1 MYNMAGRKLE
11 EMADVRLLRRKRTLI
26 VLSVI
31 VFILL
36 SVFGFLSISNG
47 DHFQGSIN
55 YISALVIF
63 SNLALFLSRGHYTHA
78 AHVLTLVL
86 VTHAIVLILTGG
98 LSKSSVY
105 WIYPILA
112 TIIFV
117 NSVRGAVLAT
127 TSFYVFCIVA
137 FTSPNFPYLS
147 ADYSEFSVGRFL
159 TSMLAFLAICHYFA
173 YQYCKTNHY
182 VLSLYQEG
190 IEDLAYRDA
199 LTGLANRWSFEK
211 WAEPKLKDL
220 RHSSKITALIFIDID
235 NFKEINDNFGHSV
248 GDRVL
253 QSFGQRL
260 ANNLRTKSRKD
271 QKDEFSIARYA
282 GDEFVVLLYDIP
294 NAHVLESILGRIMS
308 LFNDGYQ
315 VNNQVNYVT
324 LSVGVSVYGQD
335 ALELPELL
343 RCADKAMYA
352 AKCDGKN
359 NYEFYHNIHSG
370 NKKASNVKPFK
381 RQGSAINER

>member
-11 EMADVRLLRRKRTLI
+11 EMADVRLLRRKRTI
-26 VLSVI
+26 VVLSVI

-36 SVFGFLSISNG
+36 SVFGFLSISHG
-47 DHFQGSIN
+47 DHFQGSVN

-78 AHVLTLVL
+78 AHVLTIVL
-86 VTHAIVLILTGG
+86 ITHAIVLILTGG

-117 NSVRGAVLAT
+117 NSVRSALIAT
-127 TSFYVFCIVA
+127 VSFYIFCIVA

-159 TSMLAFLAICHYFA
+159 TSMMAFLAICHYFA
-173 YQYCKTNHY
+173 YQYCRTNHY

-211 WAEPKLKDL
+211 WAEPKLKEL
-220 RHSSKITALIFIDID
+220 RNSNKLTALVFVDID
-235 NFKEINDNFGHSV
+235 NFKEINDNYGHAI
-248 GDRVL
+248 GDKVL

-260 ANNLRTKSRKD
+260 ANNLRTKNRKD

-282 GDEFVVLLYDIP
+282 GDEFVILLYDVP
-294 NAHVLESILGRIMS
+294 DSRALDSILHRIMS

-324 LSVGVSVYGQD
+324 LSVGVSIYGQD
-335 ALELPELL
+335 AMELPELL

-352 AKCDGKN
+352 AKCVGKN
-359 NYEFYHNIHSG
+359 GYEYYHNVHNAQNTS
-370 NKKASNVKPFK
+370 SNVKPFK
-381 RQGSAINER
+381 RNRSKEC